1 MSLFNG
7 VYSNWLTSGDQTI
20 LKLHVLVRKSNFSFF
35 SWYNLI
41 NWTTK
46 YLLNNNILQALI
58 EQLKQNLCYVGLC
71 QLPLSLVTDC
81 SWSLSLLE
89 QFLPPGSIFFSG
101 SISHKVKGYKN
112 SLYQLTKNSWLAFTK
127 RAGGC
132 NNTFDFIVV
141 QSEWLFTWDIHQ
153 SVHS

>member
-35 SWYNLI
+35 SCYNLI
-41 NWTTK
+41 YWTTK
-46 YLLNNNILQALI
+46 YLLSNNILQALI
-58 EQLKQNLCYVGLC
+58 EQLKQKSM
-71 QLPLSLVTDC
+71 LSWFTPTTFVISYWLQLVTVFVRTVST
-81 SWSLSLLE
+81 SWKH
-89 QFLPPGSIFFSG
+89 FFSG
-101 SISHKVKGYKN
+101 SISHKVKDYKN

-127 RAGGC
+127 RPGGC